1 MNGECIGRKK
11 LKIMEK
17 GFKSGFV
24 SILGRTN
31 VGKSTLINA
40 LVGEKVAIMTN
51 KPQTT
56 RTMIKAIVNR
66 ENSQIIFI
74 DTPGIHKP
82 KSKLGET
89 MIETAYSAMDGVDA
103 VLFIIEATSEKIGKG
118 DRRILEKLKEIN
130 KKTILVINK
139 MDLVKKEQLA
149 KLIELYSKEYNFQ
162 AIVPISATKNKNTEE
177 VLDEIEKILKVGPAY
192 YDIDEYTDQTGRQL
206 AAEVIREKALKLLD
220 DEVPH
225 GVYVEI
231 EKMEYTS
238 TKKGEKIYNIEANI
252 FCLRDS
258 HKGIII
264 GKNGAMLKKIGIYA
278 RQDLEKMLGT
288 KINLKTWVK
297 TKKDWLD
304 QDSMVKKFK
313 TN

>member
-1 MNGECIGRKK
+1 
-11 LKIMEK
+11 MEK
-17 GFKSGFV
+17 EFKSGFV

-56 RTMIKAIVNR
+56 RTTIKAIVNR

-89 MIETAYSAMDGVDA
+89 MIESAYGAADGVDV
-103 VLFIIEATSEKIGKG
+103 VLFIIEATSEEIGKG
-118 DRRILEKLKEIN
+118 DRRILDKLKEIN

-149 KLIELYSKEYNFQ
+149 KLIEIYSKEYNFE
-162 AIVPISATKNKNTEE
+162 AVIPISATKNKNTND
-177 VLDEIEKILKVGPAY
+177 VLDEIEKLLKAGPAY

-206 AAEVIREKALKLLD
+206 VEEVVREKALKLLD

-225 GVYVEI
+225 GLYVEV

-238 TKKGEKIYNIEANI
+238 TKKGEEIYNIEVNI

-264 GKNGAMLKKIGIYA
+264 GKNGTMLKKIGMYA
-278 RQDLEKMLGT
+278 RQDLEEMLGT

-297 TKKDWLD
+297 TKKDWLE
-304 QDSMVKKFK
+304 QDSIVKKFK
-313 TN
+313 MQ